1 MKDPKFLL
9 TENLN
14 KLAKFLRFMGYDA
27 AVYKSISFDN
37 MIRIAEKDKR
47 IILTRSVKQSKSKKQ
62 FRRIFIKSDNH
73 ISQIKELKD
82 VIRYNEDNTF
92 TRCGECNKK
101 LFEIIK
107 TKVKGLVPEFVFE
120 TQTEFKICR
129 YCGKFFW
136 KGTHYKEIQRDL
148 AEIFFH

>member
-14 KLAKFLRFMGYDA
+14 KIAKFLRSMGYDA

-62 FRRIFIKSDNH
+62 FRRILIKSVNH
-73 ISQIKELKD
+73 ISQIKELKS
-82 VIRYNEDNTF
+82 IICYNQENTL

-101 LFEIIK
+101 LFEINK
-107 TKVKGLVPEFVFE
+107 TKVKELVPEFVFE
-120 TQTEFKICR
+120 TQAEFKICL
-129 YCGKFFW
+129 YCGKIFW
-136 KGTHYKEIQRDL
+136 KGTHYKEIDRKSVV
-148 AEIFFH
+148 